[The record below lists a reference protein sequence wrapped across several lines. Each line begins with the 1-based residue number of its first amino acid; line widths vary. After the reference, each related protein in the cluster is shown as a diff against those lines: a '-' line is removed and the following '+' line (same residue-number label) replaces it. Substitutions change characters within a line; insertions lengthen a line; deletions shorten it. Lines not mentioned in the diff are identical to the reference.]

1 MLASLKYSLK
11 LAYYVALLAYKR
23 RSPSFPD
30 ALANALQELGP
41 SFVKLGQ
48 TLSVRPDIVGE
59 AVAVRLTLLR
69 DRMPP
74 FSGKTATHTLER
86 ELGKPVN
93 ELFAEFNETPVAA
106 ASIAQVHKARTH
118 DGHDVAIKI
127 LRPGVAK
134 AFRRDIAFFYKAA
147 RMLERRKSMRRL
159 RFTQAVRMLEKTVD
173 HELDMRMEAAAA
185 SELKHNMRNDPG
197 VYVPRVF
204 KRFCTE
210 HILATEWVDGVVID
224 DLEGLRREGHD
235 FADVA
240 SKLAVMFFN
249 QAYRDGFFH
258 ADIHPGNLF
267 VNKRGEIVPVDF
279 GIMGRL
285 DDETRIF
292 VAEILRGFVSGD
304 YMHVARIHKAAGYV
318 PADADVGEFALACRA
333 IGEPIL
339 GKAAN
344 EISVAKLLSLLFK
357 ITERFN
363 METQPQLLLFQK
375 TLVVIEGVGHNLYP
389 QVNLWQL
396 ADPWIREWAKR
407 NLGPR
412 ARMRRLSARIESF
425 SYRMPHALDC
435 AYRLLEQT
443 SERGLRLHPDTM
455 KEYVRLQK
463 HLSFMEALA
472 CAVIVGCVVAVLS
485 FHTGNIR

>member
-1 MLASLKYSLK
+1 MFALIKYALK
-11 LAYYVALLAYKR
+11 LSYYTVLLGIKR
-23 RSPSFPD
+23 NSPDFPD
-30 ALANALQELGP
+30 RLAHALQHMGP

-59 AVAVRLTLLR
+59 AVAERLAQLR

-74 FSGKTATHTLER
+74 FSAATAIAIIEQEHGRPIT
-86 ELGKPVN
+86 
-93 ELFAEFNETPVAA
+93 ELFAEFDKKPVAA

-118 DGHDVAIKI
+118 DGFDVAVKI

-147 RMLERRKSMRRL
+147 RMLERRKSLRRL
-159 RFTQAVRMLEKTVD
+159 RFAEAVRMLEKTIE

-185 SELKHNMRNDPG
+185 SELKHNMRNDRG

-204 KRFCTE
+204 RRFCTE

-224 DLEGLRREGHD
+224 DLEGLKREGHD
-235 FADVA
+235 FAEVA
-240 SKLAVMFFN
+240 SRLAVMFFN

-267 VNKRGEIVPVDF
+267 VNKNGDIVPVDF

-285 DDETRIF
+285 NDETRIF
-292 VAEILRGFVSGD
+292 VAEILRGFVNGD

-318 PADADVGEFALACRA
+318 PADTDVGEFALACRA

-357 ITERFN
+357 VTERFN

-375 TLVVIEGVGHNLYP
+375 TLVVIEGVGHKLYP

-412 ARMRRLSARIESF
+412 ARLRRLSARIETF
-425 SYRMPHALDC
+425 SYRLPYALDC
-435 AYRLLEQT
+435 AYHILETT
-443 SERGLRLHPDTM
+443 SQGGLKLHPDTL
-455 KEYVRLQK
+455 KTYVRLQK
-463 HLSFMEALA
+463 RAGGAEILAAVAL
-472 CAVIVGCVVAVLS
+472 GCSVAVMAYLYMQ
-485 FHTGNIR
+485 GI

>member
-1 MLASLKYSLK
+1 MIASLKYSLK
-11 LAYYVALLAYKR
+11 LCYYGASVALHR
-23 RSPSFPD
+23 RSKKFPD
-30 ALANALQELGP
+30 KLAEALQRLGP

-59 AVAVRLTLLR
+59 EVASRLTLLR

-74 FSGKTATHTLER
+74 FSGEKAQQILKN
-86 ELGKPVN
+86 ELGKPCA
-93 ELFAEFNETPVAA
+93 ELFAEFDVKPVAA

-118 DGHDVAIKI
+118 EGLDVAVKI
-127 LRPGVAK
+127 LRPGVGQ
-134 AFRRDIAFFYKAA
+134 AFRRDIAFFYRLAQ
-147 RMLERRKSMRRL
+147 MLERRKSMRRL
-159 RFTQAVRMLEKTVD
+159 RFTEAVRMLEKTVE

-185 SELKHNMRNDPG
+185 SELKHNMRNDAG

-204 KRFCTE
+204 RRFCTE
-210 HILATEWVDGVVID
+210 HILVTEWVDGVIID
-224 DLEGLRREGHD
+224 DLAALRAAGHN

-267 VNKRGEIVPVDF
+267 VNKNGDIVPVDF

-285 DDETRIF
+285 NDETRIF

-318 PADADVGEFALACRA
+318 PADTDIGEFALACRA

-357 ITERFN
+357 VTERFN

-396 ADPWIREWAKR
+396 ADPWIRDWAKR

-412 ARMRRLSARIESF
+412 ARLKRMKTQMDSF
-425 SYRMPHALDC
+425 SYRLPNALDA
-435 AYRLLEQT
+435 AYHLLESTAQ
-443 SERGLRLHPDTM
+443 SGLRLHPDTV

-463 HLSFMEALA
+463 RGAAIEIMAATFIICAFTLLA
-472 CAVIVGCVVAVLS
+472 VMYLGARI
-485 FHTGNIR
+485 